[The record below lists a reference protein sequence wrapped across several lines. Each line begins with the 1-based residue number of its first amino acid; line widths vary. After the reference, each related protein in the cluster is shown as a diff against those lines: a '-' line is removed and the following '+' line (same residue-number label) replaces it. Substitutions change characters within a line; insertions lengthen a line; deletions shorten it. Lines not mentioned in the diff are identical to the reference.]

1 MYFINVLIWS
11 ASFREELVSFCRGAI
26 WVSPGLLGWALLRR
40 GMRMLGLMVSS
51 FWQATSPSFL
61 QLLEPQPG
69 HKEKEGESV
78 SSNLGSSLRLY
89 CKISSGVSICKKH
102 RAALCVFCGL
112 LKAASSTWQVLTPS
126 LSVRSSSGCLHL
138 SGQLEVSIHA
148 ELCRFSEK
156 VKSTPG
162 SKKNL
167 LKFTFKSDKIKV
179 FPKRILS

>member
-1 MYFINVLIWS
+1 MHNKILVLINSFPLSLTSDLCLPQNEDRMHFNFMYLINVLIWS

-26 WVSPGLLGWALLRR
+26 LVSPGLLGWALLRR

-69 HKEKEGESV
+69 HKEKEGGSV

-102 RAALCVFCGL
+102 RAAVCVFSGL
-112 LKAASSTWQVLTPS
+112 LKAASSTWQVLTS
-126 LSVRSSSGCLHL
+126 
-138 SGQLEVSIHA
+138 
-148 ELCRFSEK
+148 
-156 VKSTPG
+156 
-162 SKKNL
+162 
-167 LKFTFKSDKIKV
+167 
-179 FPKRILS
+179 